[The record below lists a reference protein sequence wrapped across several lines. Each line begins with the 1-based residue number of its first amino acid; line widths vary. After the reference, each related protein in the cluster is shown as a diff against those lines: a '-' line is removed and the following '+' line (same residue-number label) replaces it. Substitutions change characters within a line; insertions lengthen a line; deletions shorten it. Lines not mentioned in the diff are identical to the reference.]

1 MKGEQGETRGNNGE
15 QWGTRGT
22 REQGW
27 TRGNKEYVLEN
38 RRGEL
43 FFESF
48 RFTVSKTSAGAS
60 MIFAVKMNNLV
71 KKNHNKILGFL
82 TDTDLYPQYKIR
94 LILSISIPE
103 RLVIVY
109 SVLKG
114 FGGAVGL
121 HCYSN

>member
-1 MKGEQGETRGNNGE
+1 M
-15 QWGTRGT
+15 
-22 REQGW
+22 
-27 TRGNKEYVLEN
+27 EN

-48 RFTVSKTSAGAS
+48 RFAVSKTSAGVS
-60 MIFAVKMNNLV
+60 MTLALKMNKLV
-71 KKNHNKILGFL
+71 KKNLNKIWGFL

-94 LILSISIPE
+94 LILYIWIAG
-103 RLVIVY
+103 RLVMIY

-121 HCYSN
+121 HCYSNLKAKTNTRH

>member
-1 MKGEQGETRGNNGE
+1 M
-15 QWGTRGT
+15 
-22 REQGW
+22 
-27 TRGNKEYVLEN
+27 EN

-71 KKNHNKILGFL
+71 KKNLSKIWGFMTRSLCTVQNKTHVINFN
-82 TDTDLYPQYKIR
+82 
-94 LILSISIPE
+94 SE

-109 SVLKG
+109 TGDS
-114 FGGAVGL
+114 
-121 HCYSN
+121 

>member
-15 QWGTRGT
+15 LGEQG
-22 REQGW
+22 EQGW

-71 KKNHNKILGFL
+71 KKNLNKIWGFL

>member
-15 QWGTRGT
+15 LGEQ

-71 KKNHNKILGFL
+71 KKNHNKIWGFL

>member
-15 QWGTRGT
+15 LGEQG
-22 REQGW
+22 EQGW

-71 KKNHNKILGFL
+71 KKNHNKIWGFL

>member
-15 QWGTRGT
+15 LGEQG
-22 REQGW
+22 EQGW

-48 RFTVSKTSAGAS
+48 RFRVSKRNAGAS

-71 KKNHNKILGFL
+71 KKKLNKIWGFL
-82 TDTDLYPQYKIR
+82 TR
-94 LILSISIPE
+94 SLSTVE
-103 RLVIVY
+103 NKTHVIHFN
-109 SVLKG
+109 S
-114 FGGAVGL
+114 
-121 HCYSN
+121 